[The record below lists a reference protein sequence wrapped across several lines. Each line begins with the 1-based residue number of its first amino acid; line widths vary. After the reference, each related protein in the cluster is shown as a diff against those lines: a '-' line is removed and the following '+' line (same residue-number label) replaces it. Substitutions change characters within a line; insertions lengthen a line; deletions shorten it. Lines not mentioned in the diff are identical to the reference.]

1 MNMVSFKNVYLKV
14 VPCYNVLDKCFDD
27 EKSAR
32 EYLNS
37 LVDKTISDIIGDKPL
52 EQWIEE
58 VVEHIENNE
67 NTIVEESG
75 AYKVYHLDNIHYEHS
90 LYYDE
95 NSLIIDNL
103 ICIDFLSDFGIKVAH
118 KLLIKGTKQVR

>member
-1 MNMVSFKNVYLKV
+1 MVSFKNEYLKV

-52 EQWIEE
+52 EQ
-58 VVEHIENNE
+58 
-67 NTIVEESG
+67 
-75 AYKVYHLDNIHYEHS
+75 
-90 LYYDE
+90 
-95 NSLIIDNL
+95 
-103 ICIDFLSDFGIKVAH
+103 
-118 KLLIKGTKQVR
+118 

>member
-1 MNMVSFKNVYLKV
+1 MNIVSFKNEYLKV

-58 VVEHIENNE
+58 VIEHIVSNE
-67 NTIVEESG
+67 NTIREESKN
-75 AYKVYHLDNIHYEHS
+75 YRVYHLDNIHYETS
-90 LYYDE
+90 IYYDE
-95 NSLIIDNL
+95 NDLTIDNL
-103 ICIDFLSDFGIKVAH
+103 ARISFKKDFGIKITE
-118 KLLIKGTKQVR
+118 KQLIK